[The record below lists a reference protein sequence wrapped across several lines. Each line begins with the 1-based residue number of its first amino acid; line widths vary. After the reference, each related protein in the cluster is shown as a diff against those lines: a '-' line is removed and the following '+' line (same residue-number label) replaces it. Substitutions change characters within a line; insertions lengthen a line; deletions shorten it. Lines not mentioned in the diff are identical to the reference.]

1 MKKSIFG
8 VLQRVGR
15 AFMLPIALLP
25 VAGLMLGIGS
35 SFTNETT
42 IATYGLESILGQGT
56 ILNAFLTVMTK
67 AGSIIFS
74 NLPILFAIG
83 VAVGMAKREEEVAG
97 IAGAVGFFV
106 MHATINALLTL
117 NGKLEPGAM
126 LDGALGTEVGI
137 QTLSMG
143 VFGGV
148 IVGLGVAALHN
159 KFYNVELPQVLS
171 FFGGTRFVPIISAL
185 TYLLVG
191 IVMYFIWPVVQNGIM
206 ALGGIVNSTGYA
218 GTFIYGIIER
228 ALIPFGLHHVF
239 YMPFWQTSV
248 GGTMEIGGQVISGA
262 QNIFFAQLADP
273 TTTKFSA
280 EATKFMAGKFPFY
293 LFGIPGA
300 ALALYH
306 TAKDSKKKQVAGL
319 LISATLTAVL
329 TGITEPIEFSFLFAA
344 PLLYGVHC
352 ILAGSAFMLM
362 HIFQVGV
369 GQTFSGSLIDFIL
382 FGVMQGNAKTNWI
395 YVIIVGIFYF
405 PIYYFLFKA
414 LIKKFNFKT
423 PGREDDDEETKLYT
437 RKDVEAS
444 KKNKSKNSIEV
455 SQNIEVG
462 LGGKDNVVD
471 VDCCAT
477 RLRITVKE
485 IEKVDEKLLKSTG
498 AKGVLKVGNGVQV
511 IYGPHVNKI
520 KTDFEK
526 YLETV

>member
-42 IATYGLESILGQGT
+42 IATYGLGAILGKGT
-56 ILNAFLTVMTK
+56 ILNILLTIMSK
-67 AGSIIFS
+67 AGSVVFS
-74 NLPILFAIG
+74 NLPILFAMG
-83 VAVGMAKREEEVAG
+83 VAVGMAKREKEVAG
-97 IAGAVGFFV
+97 IAGAVGFFA
-106 MHATINALLTL
+106 MHATINALLDI
-117 NGKLEPGAM
+117 NGKLLPGAM
-126 LDGALGTEVGI
+126 LDGALGSAVGI
-137 QTLSMG
+137 QTLQMG

-159 KFYNVELPQVLS
+159 KFYNIELHQVLS

-185 TYLLVG
+185 TYMLVG
-191 IVMYFIWPVVQNGIM
+191 IVMYFVWPIVQNGIM
-206 ALGGIVNSTGYA
+206 ALGGFVNSTGYA
-218 GTFIYGIIER
+218 GTFLYGVIER

-239 YMPFWQTSV
+239 YMPFWQTAV
-248 GGTMEIGGQVISGA
+248 GGTMEVNGQMVSGA

-273 TTTKFSA
+273 NTTKFSA

-300 ALALYH
+300 ALAIYH
-306 TAKDSKKKQVAGL
+306 TAKDNKKKVVAGL

-352 ILAGSAFMLM
+352 LLASSAFMLM

-369 GQTFSGSLIDFIL
+369 GQTFSGSLIDFML

-395 YVIIVGIFYF
+395 YVIIVGVLYF
-405 PIYYFLFKA
+405 SIYYFIFRT
-414 LIKKFNFKT
+414 LILKFNFKT
-423 PGREDDDEETKLYT
+423 PGREDEDEEAKLYT
-437 RKDVEAS
+437 RKDVEEA
-444 KKNKSKNSIEV
+444 KNNKSKESISKKITE
-455 SQNIEVG
+455 G
-462 LGGKDNVVD
+462 LGGKGNIVD

-485 IEKVDEKLLKSTG
+485 LEKVDETILKSSG
-498 AKGVLKVGNGVQV
+498 AAGVLRVGDGVQI

-520 KTDFEK
+520 KSDLDV
-526 YLETV
+526 YLESVA

>member
-1 MKKSIFG
+1 M
-8 VLQRVGR
+8 
-15 AFMLPIALLP
+15 
-25 VAGLMLGIGS
+25 
-35 SFTNETT
+35 
-42 IATYGLESILGQGT
+42 
-56 ILNAFLTVMTK
+56 
-67 AGSIIFS
+67 
-74 NLPILFAIG
+74 
-83 VAVGMAKREEEVAG
+83 
-97 IAGAVGFFV
+97 
-106 MHATINALLTL
+106 
-117 NGKLEPGAM
+117 
-126 LDGALGTEVGI
+126 
-137 QTLSMG
+137 
-143 VFGGV
+143 
-148 IVGLGVAALHN
+148 
-159 KFYNVELPQVLS
+159 
-171 FFGGTRFVPIISAL
+171 
-185 TYLLVG
+185 
-191 IVMYFIWPVVQNGIM
+191 
-206 ALGGIVNSTGYA
+206 
-218 GTFIYGIIER
+218 
-228 ALIPFGLHHVF
+228 
-239 YMPFWQTSV
+239 
-248 GGTMEIGGQVISGA
+248 
-262 QNIFFAQLADP
+262 
-273 TTTKFSA
+273 
-280 EATKFMAGKFPFY
+280 
-293 LFGIPGA
+293 
-300 ALALYH
+300 
-306 TAKDSKKKQVAGL
+306 AGL

-423 PGREDDDEETKLYT
+423 PGREDDEEETKLYT

-444 KKNKSKNSIEV
+444 KKNKSKNSTEL